1 MPSPDKGMALAD
13 FTVESFSAHAT
24 TRDVY
29 RLGTGPAVVVLHEVP
44 GITPLVAAFG
54 RRVAARGMTA
64 VLPDLFGSPG
74 REPSAGYLANSMLRA
89 CVSREFVTFATNRT
103 SPIVRFLRAL
113 ALSEHERCGGP
124 GVGAVGMCLTGGFSL
139 AMCVDPIVIAPV
151 MSQPSLPLPIGAR
164 RRRDLGISEGDL
176 AIIKDRTTDGLCAMG
191 LRFSGDRVAPAE
203 RFARLQQELG
213 SNFIGVQIDSSQPN
227 PWGYATSAH
236 SVLTEDYVDEENSPT
251 RQALDGV
258 LNFLESRL
266 LTN

>member
-1 MPSPDKGMALAD
+1 MNRRTFLKGMLGGVAISVALPPLEAMMN
-13 FTVESFSAHAT
+13 THGTAYAGGSAFP
-24 TRDVY
+24 TRF
-29 RLGTGPAVVVLHEVP
+29 
-44 GITPLVAAFG
+44 GIWYWG
-54 RRVAARGMTA
+54 NG